1 MSGFRKRTI
10 DQKIIDFN
18 RANTDVP
25 RYKIIISGGD
35 FDQVFM
41 VDTNNL
47 NRSIA
52 ELKSIVIASRGLT
65 LIETRFLRIH
75 SQILPLS

>member
-25 RYKIIISGGD
+25 RYKIIISKD
-35 FDQVFM
+35 C
-41 VDTNNL
+41 TNVY
-47 NRSIA
+47 SKI
-52 ELKSIVIASRGLT
+52 ELMFSLYIDVIRLYT
-65 LIETRFLRIH
+65 LF
-75 SQILPLS
+75 QIKV

>member
-25 RYKIIISGGD
+25 RYEIIISGGD

-65 LIETRFLRIH
+65 LIETRFLRIY